1 MKYLFIISEG
11 PNTFFVNSYFHQ
23 IWMWLF
29 AATLT
34 FIGQR
39 SASASKY
46 QNYKLKCFQDPT
58 MATLCE
64 CANFQECVSAYNLHY
79 TMGGKQISPQTN
91 LTTD

>member
-1 MKYLFIISEG
+1 
-11 PNTFFVNSYFHQ
+11 
-23 IWMWLF
+23 MWLF

-46 QNYKLKCFQDPT
+46 QNYRSAFTIQLY

>member
-1 MKYLFIISEG
+1 
-11 PNTFFVNSYFHQ
+11 
-23 IWMWLF
+23 
-29 AATLT
+29 
-34 FIGQR
+34 
-39 SASASKY
+39 
-46 QNYKLKCFQDPT
+46 

>member
-1 MKYLFIISEG
+1 MSEG

-46 QNYKLKCFQDPT
+46 QNYRSAFTIQLWLLFVSVLTFKSVCRHTICTTQWEENKFHHKPT
-58 MATLCE
+58 
-64 CANFQECVSAYNLHY
+64 
-79 TMGGKQISPQTN
+79 
-91 LTTD
+91 